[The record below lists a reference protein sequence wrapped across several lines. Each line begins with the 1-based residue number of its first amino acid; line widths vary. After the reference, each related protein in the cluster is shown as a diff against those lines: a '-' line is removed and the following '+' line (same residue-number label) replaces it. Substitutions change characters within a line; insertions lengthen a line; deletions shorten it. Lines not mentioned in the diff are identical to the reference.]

1 MPIIDKKILDVHKVH
16 ILLGYVNSNDLLN
29 DTFKILNKNK
39 FKNEDFYNKIT
50 YLNQINDNNSLTFKR
65 ILNYYLTID
74 QKKEL
79 LSELMSIYSL
89 ENTFNADNYYLTK
102 NEIREMSKNGMI
114 IGGHTHS
121 HPLLSKLSDS
131 QQLHEIRKSLKI
143 DNNTLN
149 TFCFPYGGK
158 VSYNEQTIKILID
171 LNVEYSFSVN
181 NRDITDFDLQNK
193 ILSLPRFDCNYFPHG
208 KIFSY

>member
-1 MPIIDKKILDVHKVH
+1 
-16 ILLGYVNSNDLLN
+16 
-29 DTFKILNKNK
+29 
-39 FKNEDFYNKIT
+39 
-50 YLNQINDNNSLTFKR
+50 
-65 ILNYYLTID
+65 
-74 QKKEL
+74 
-79 LSELMSIYSL
+79 MSIYSL

-149 TFCFPYGGK
+149 TFVFLMEVKYH
-158 VSYNEQTIKILID
+158 IM
-171 LNVEYSFSVN
+171 
-181 NRDITDFDLQNK
+181 NK
-193 ILSLPRFDCNYFPHG
+193 LLKY
-208 KIFSY
+208 